1 MSEVISELE
10 TTSNTAFLSFSLRS
24 VSTIRQVSALVI
36 LLGSIITTL
45 GVSWDIQWHSFVG
58 RDRTLI
64 PPHEMMLGG
73 ILLSGVV
80 ALAVVLIETRWARR
94 NILPAEY
101 STGFTGIF
109 HSPLGAYIA
118 GFGALD
124 AAIGFPLDACWHA
137 LYGIDVSIWAPF
149 HVMILSGAAMMP
161 LGAAYMLISVA
172 RLSTEQGQHSRARTC
187 YLGAIVAFATL
198 LSMATYLLVD
208 AVGDSGFLSLGN
220 GFVINLFPVL
230 YGMTI
235 AWLLVAAMRAIP
247 GCWTATLVIG
257 GYLLFGV
264 LFAIFVPPATN
275 ALVVAEHISY
285 RKDLGVFAYLSIVM
299 MQGWF
304 LVPVLVAPLLD
315 LVFRRAQQKNWSFTR
330 QLLVFSSIALLACIP
345 VVAMAPGLFI
355 AIFLQLGIVNT
366 LLSLLS
372 GALGTLT
379 GTWLGQ
385 RMGQSMLDAERR
397 A

>member
-1 MSEVISELE
+1 MSRVISELE
-10 TTSNTAFLSFSLRS
+10 TTRNTAFLSFSLRS
-24 VSTIRQVSALVI
+24 VSTLRQVSALVI
-36 LLGSIITTL
+36 LFGSIITTL
-45 GVSWDIQWHSFVG
+45 GISWDIQWHSFVG

-109 HSPLGAYIA
+109 HSSLGAYVA

-172 RLSTEQGQHSRARTC
+172 HLTTEQGQHGRARTC
-187 YLGAIVAFATL
+187 YLGAIAAFATL

-230 YGMTI
+230 YGITI

-247 GCWTATLVIG
+247 GRWTATLVIG
-257 GYLLFGV
+257 GYLLFGI

-275 ALVVAEHISY
+275 ALVVAEHLSY
-285 RKDLGVFAYLSIVM
+285 RKDLGAFAYLSIVM

-315 LVFRRAQQKNWSFTR
+315 LAFRRAQQKNWSFTR
-330 QLLVFSSIALLACIP
+330 QLLVFSSITFLACIP
-345 VVAMAPGLFI
+345 VVAMDPGLFI
-355 AIFLQLGIVNT
+355 AIFLQLGMVNT